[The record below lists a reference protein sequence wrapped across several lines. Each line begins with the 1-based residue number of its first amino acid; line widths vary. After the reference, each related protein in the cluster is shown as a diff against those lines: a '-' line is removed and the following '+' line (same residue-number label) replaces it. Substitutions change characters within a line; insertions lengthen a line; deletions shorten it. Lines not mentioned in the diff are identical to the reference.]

1 MTTTHEQQQQL
12 TSSMQ
17 QQQPHAGDDT
27 TTTTTDNLAK
37 IRSQLEYYFSAEN
50 LSQDSYL
57 LSQMTNLHY
66 VPVNLLAQFHKMRQ
80 LTQSLQDILVSIEE
94 SPNLELDESKQFV
107 RPINLKVFE
116 LKSVRVIGIGMSGP
130 QLQNILTQYV
140 PDMSAVTIHADFV
153 TPMQQ
158 ATWGHD
164 VEILRENILK
174 RHTQAL
180 SPSSLKVN
188 AKPFV
193 PTTAPQQQQRYN
205 SNNNRHFGNRQENSR
220 RSSSVGGSSSASV
233 SSNDQSHQQ
242 SSNKS
247 QHLNKNNFQR
257 NHYNRNTREGRR
269 NYNKDGTSP
278 QNNQINSA
286 GGRRKFSQNN
296 KDRQS
301 PAASTSPGAANST
314 HSNGPSPQNNNQNNK
329 DFNSRNKSHSNT
341 QQRNG
346 NVSKKNP
353 EQKTHNQNKQSHSS
367 PAPSL
372 NANNYPSLSKTGSK
386 SEQLKQDD
394 STASAPVVNAPV
406 TSPGGFSFAEIAM
419 KAKDVQAPKRAK
431 VAAATVPSSATSSE
445 ASSIKSAEAPQEQKG
460 APVEAKPAQGTDK
473 RKTST
478 TTPGSSPTDATE
490 FIVPKTKKGRKPAQQ
505 NDAKKESLALSQQTS
520 EDTPE
525 PARSPSA
532 DQNSYAS
539 IVLSSGASR

>member
-1 MTTTHEQQQQL
+1 
-12 TSSMQ
+12 
-17 QQQPHAGDDT
+17 
-27 TTTTTDNLAK
+27 
-37 IRSQLEYYFSAEN
+37 
-50 LSQDSYL
+50 
-57 LSQMTNLHY
+57 MTNLHY

-153 TPMQQ
+153 TPMQPGAFSWIVKCNEEAMAQ
-158 ATWGHD
+158 KLFPELQKQPGVMY